1 MTAHD
6 LRTKRRLVQQTPNFP
21 AVIRLFGDKVVI
33 SHVPIDEHYSVY
45 VWDLSLNHVQRIGS
59 FSNLRLCHVNATD
72 NVLVAFEINWKKQPA
87 EVRQTKCATT
97 NGQLLEKKTF
107 HLLMQA
113 DLPIFDPIYLAR
125 NLYRTYGHKTISNI
139 LFENNQ
145 DFSLQLEYDYAVDRF
160 SVRQIHCAEPVT
172 GEVRYNG
179 TSYVT
184 SDLVYRFHTKAAQIV
199 IYNAA
204 TGKATLHPTS
214 DVIRLQVSTSW
225 ILQQLREKPS
235 HSFWPGRV
243 YLFGDREVFGLANRT
258 GVHLWFFN
266 PSFASELIHDEE
278 LSFSKGR
285 TTGEFIREHICQ

>member
-1 MTAHD
+1 M
-6 LRTKRRLVQQTPNFP
+6 
-21 AVIRLFGDKVVI
+21 IRLFGDKVVI

-214 DVIRLQVSTSW
+214 DVIRLQVSTS
-225 ILQQLREKPS
+225 LGL
-235 HSFWPGRV
+235 
-243 YLFGDREVFGLANRT
+243 GLAGKTQPLFLARAR
-258 GVHLWFFN
+258 VSLWR
-266 PSFASELIHDEE
+266 PRGLW
-278 LSFSKGR
+278 LG
-285 TTGEFIREHICQ
+285 Q